1 MRRADGT
8 VHRGVPSSAEAPLEE
23 ADKIK
28 QGKVLRGR
36 RQLWPCGGARLP
48 KEGCCW
54 PSVWVLSARV
64 LALSTSSYMRRI
76 GSGDP
81 PCVCF
86 SWLLR
91 SRPWGARRPPLRR
104 AQPGPGWRTVGSEC
118 ARGPSLRSPQRY
130 LASKV
135 LGHLFLP
142 RFSPVACIPCGQGLP
157 LGAGREAD
165 RSKLQ

>member
-1 MRRADGT
+1 MVVPGSLAEKEVKSVLILKTKGKIPQRHRVRILWGERVFFTRDRLIHFPRDWPGDAPGRRAGASRST
-8 VHRGVPSSAEAPLEE
+8 ELSRGPPEE

-64 LALSTSSYMRRI
+64 LALSTSSYMRRV

-91 SRPWGARRPPLRR
+91 SRP
-104 AQPGPGWRTVGSEC
+104 
-118 ARGPSLRSPQRY
+118 
-130 LASKV
+130 
-135 LGHLFLP
+135 
-142 RFSPVACIPCGQGLP
+142 
-157 LGAGREAD
+157 
-165 RSKLQ
+165 